1 MKSQRGQALVE
12 TALLLP
18 ILLILL
24 FGITDLGR
32 VFHAYLT
39 LDHAGREAARVAAIG
54 ADDAEIIDKIELA
67 TGSLNEDKLTH
78 TISPQGKSNRPSGSE
93 VTITLNYSIELLT
106 PLISHLSGPI
116 ELENKTV
123 MRVE

>member
-12 TALLLP
+12 TALILP

-24 FGITDLGR
+24 FGITDMGR
-32 VFHAYLT
+32 VFHAYLS
-39 LDHAGREAARVAAIG
+39 LDHAGREAARVAAVG
-54 ADDAEIIDKIELA
+54 ADDDKIIARIEQA
-67 TGSLNEDKLTH
+67 TSSLNKDKVAH
-78 TISPQGKSNRPSGSE
+78 TISPQGKSNRQSGSE
-93 VTITLNYSIELLT
+93 VTITLKYSIELLT
-106 PLISHLSGPI
+106 PLLSQLVGTI